1 MPDAAGLIAGLSTVC
16 QGQNGVTYSVPII
29 NNATSYNWTLPSGA
43 SGISTTNSITVD
55 YSNSA
60 ISGNIAVYGNN
71 SCGNGAISTYTI
83 TVNGIPLAPNIVSP
97 TIYCQND
104 ITLPLTANG
113 SNLLWYLTPSGGIG
127 NMVSPTPSSLL
138 AGTINFYVT
147 QTINNCESPRNQL
160 DVIINP
166 ILTPSVSI
174 VATSNSVSFATPVT
188 FTATPINGGVPFY
201 QWKVN
206 NINMGINS
214 NTFTYTPLNG
224 DIIKVEMTSDLNCLS
239 TTLATSN
246 EITIN
251 VNIPGNAIWT
261 GNIDNN
267 WFNDANWN
275 PYKPGP
281 TSNVSIPAGLTNYPT
296 ISGNITINNIVFESN
311 INGTATLVEGNYMLS
326 ISGTVSIQ
334 RYLSTNTANNQWH
347 FISMPIP
354 LQNSSLF
361 NGMFLQYFNEAW
373 VGPNG
378 SPWTDITSSSSILQ
392 PGVGYSVWS
401 DVNSTITYS
410 GSDINSGNFNIP
422 LAYSP
427 MATYAGYNLVGNP
440 YPSAI
445 NTLNFN
451 TAFPW
456 SNNSDIEASLY
467 IWDNGNYAVNNGI
480 FGTGSFS
487 NNLIP
492 AYQGFMTKCNSS
504 TNLLLPVNAQSHGGS
519 FLKTTVS
526 DLLKLKVKGNNYED
540 EIAINFKSNASNG
553 YDANY
558 DAEKLYGENEAPQLY
573 SETNG
578 KKYSINILP
587 SLVGNIDI
595 NIGFE
600 CSSST
605 LYTLIADGTNSFS
618 NGTAIILEDTKTNS
632 FINLNQQSVY
642 TFAGVANDIA
652 NRFRLHFGSNL
663 INETISDKIRI
674 YSNENFIYIDNSKL
688 ENIENIIVTNV
699 LGQQTIHVISNNA
712 VMQKIDM
719 SNKKGC
725 YLIQVKTLQNIYN
738 QKIIIN

>member
-1 MPDAAGLIAGLSTVC
+1 
-16 QGQNGVTYSVPII
+16 
-29 NNATSYNWTLPSGA
+29 
-43 SGISTTNSITVD
+43 
-55 YSNSA
+55 
-60 ISGNIAVYGNN
+60 
-71 SCGNGAISTYTI
+71 
-83 TVNGIPLAPNIVSP
+83 
-97 TIYCQND
+97 
-104 ITLPLTANG
+104 
-113 SNLLWYLTPSGGIG
+113 
-127 NMVSPTPSSLL
+127 
-138 AGTINFYVT
+138 
-147 QTINNCESPRNQL
+147 
-160 DVIINP
+160 
-166 ILTPSVSI
+166 
-174 VATSNSVSFATPVT
+174 
-188 FTATPINGGVPFY
+188 
-201 QWKVN
+201 
-206 NINMGINS
+206 
-214 NTFTYTPLNG
+214 
-224 DIIKVEMTSDLNCLS
+224 LNCLS

-251 VNIPGNAIWT
+251 VNIPVNAIWT
-261 GNIDNN
+261 GTIDNN

-281 TSNVSIPAGLTNYPT
+281 ISNVSIPAGLTNYPT
-296 ISGNITINNIVFESN
+296 LSDNVIINNIVFESN
-311 INGTATLVEGNYMLS
+311 TIGTATLVEGNYILT
-326 ISGTVSIQ
+326 ISGTVNIQ
-334 RYLSTNTANNQWH
+334 RYLPTNTANNQWH
-347 FISMPIP
+347 FISMPMP

-410 GSDINSGNFNIP
+410 GSDINKGNFNIP

-492 AYQGFMTKCNSS
+492 AYQGFMMKCNSS

-519 FLKTTVS
+519 FLKTAVS

-540 EIAINFKSNASNG
+540 EIAINFKPNASNG

-558 DAEKLYGENEAPQLY
+558 DAEKLYGENGAPQLY

-600 CSSST
+600 CSLSNT
-605 LYTLIADGTNSFS
+605 YTLIADGTTSFA
-618 NGTAIILEDTKTNS
+618 NGTTIVLEDTKTNS
-632 FINLNQQSVY
+632 FIDLNQQSVY

-663 INETISDKIRI
+663 ISENILDKIRI
-674 YSNENFIYIDNSKL
+674 YSNENFVYIDNSKL
-688 ENIENIIVTNV
+688 ENIENIIVTNI
-699 LGQQTIHVISNNA
+699 LGQQTMHVNSNNT

-738 QKIIIN
+738 QKVIIN